1 MDLSVNK
8 NKLTNSQSKKE
19 IARFI
24 QVKQDYNQEDSLSES
39 SENCSEEVKGYLVI

>member
-19 IARFI
+19 IEYFI
-24 QVKQDYNQEDSLSES
+24 QAKLRIITRKTVSQRAQRTVLK
-39 SENCSEEVKGYLVI
+39 K